1 MWVLRCLVAC
11 VMCVLCTHSYLLSR
25 NNNCHTL
32 LTRGSIPVSKLH
44 NNHRNT
50 YLMMDNTPKNSN
62 IDIISDINNNKTSN
76 IATIPNDKKGPL
88 NTMKKMLLMYILT
101 FQLKSKLFYLKL
113 TAFINK
119 LILKITGR
127 SLTSNNLVSNNNN
140 SKTSKFI
147 SNITRIILSP
157 QFLLRFSIIAL
168 VGIILNRYLY
178 ITKGSVVEISYAN
191 FLKLIADAP
200 DRVKALRVT
209 ASSMVFL
216 LDGKQK
222 VMAKIV
228 NIHPT
233 VIDKLVSANIDF
245 AAATTPTNI
254 LGILWT
260 CAYGYFLWT
269 ITTRMMQGPQDDGAG
284 KRKDGKV
291 LNKLGR
297 LSFDDVAGQE
307 KAKQE
312 VKEICEML
320 KNPTKYTSI
329 GARLPSGILLCGP
342 PGTNLF
348 IYSLSF
354 VILLNYAIHRY
365 W

>member
-1 MWVLRCLVAC
+1 MSRLSSNKL
-11 VMCVLCTHSYLLSR
+11 HSY
-25 NNNCHTL
+25 
-32 LTRGSIPVSKLH
+32 V
-44 NNHRNT
+44 RNT
-50 YLMMDNTPKNSN
+50 HLMMTETLNSSN
-62 IDIISDINNNKTSN
+62 INKIIETNNNKTN

-101 FQLKSKLFYLKL
+101 IQLKTKLMYLQISVFLNKLVLKL
-113 TAFINK
+113 
-119 LILKITGR
+119 TGR
-127 SLTSNNLVSNNNN
+127 SLTSNNSVNSNN

-147 SNITRIILSP
+147 ANISRIIFSP
-157 QFLLRFSIIAL
+157 QFMLRFSIIAL
-168 VGIILNRYLY
+168 LGIVLNRYLY
-178 ITKGSVVEISYAN
+178 VTKGSIVEISYAN
-191 FLKLIADAP
+191 FLKLITDAP
-200 DRVKALRVT
+200 ERVKALRVS

-228 NIHPT
+228 NIHPS
-233 VIDKLVSANIDF
+233 VIDKLVLANVDF
-245 AAATTPTNI
+245 AAAAAPTNI

-284 KRKDGKV
+284 KRKDGKM
-291 LNKLGR
+291 LNKLGA
-297 LSFDDVAGQE
+297 LSFEDVAGQE

-320 KNPTKYTSI
+320 KNPTKFTSI

-342 PGTNLF
+342 PGIKIEYLF
-348 IYSLSF
+348 SYYF
-354 VILLNYAIHRY
+354 ILLIFFIHRY

>member
-1 MWVLRCLVAC
+1 
-11 VMCVLCTHSYLLSR
+11 
-25 NNNCHTL
+25 
-32 LTRGSIPVSKLH
+32 
-44 NNHRNT
+44 
-50 YLMMDNTPKNSN
+50 MMDSTQKNSN
-62 IDIISDINNNKTSN
+62 IDIISDKINNKTNS
-76 IATIPNDKKGPL
+76 IATIPNDRKGPL

-101 FQLKSKLFYLKL
+101 VQLKSKLLYLKL
-113 TAFINK
+113 ATFINK

-127 SLTSNNLVSNNNN
+127 SLASNNLVTSSNSN
-140 SKTSKFI
+140 SKTSTLI

-157 QFLLRFSIIAL
+157 QFMLRFSIIAL
-168 VGIILNRYLY
+168 VGIIFNRYLY
-178 ITKGSVVEISYAN
+178 VTKGSIVEISYAN

-245 AAATTPTNI
+245 AAASTPTNI

-260 CAYGYFLWT
+260 CAYGYFLWS

-297 LSFDDVAGQE
+297 LSFEDVAGQE

-320 KNPTKYTSI
+320 KNPTKFTSI

-342 PGTNLF
+342 PGIKLY
-348 IYSLSF
+348 IYLVS
-354 VILLNYAIHRY
+354 APHCH
-365 W
+365 

>member
-1 MWVLRCLVAC
+1 
-11 VMCVLCTHSYLLSR
+11 
-25 NNNCHTL
+25 
-32 LTRGSIPVSKLH
+32 
-44 NNHRNT
+44 
-50 YLMMDNTPKNSN
+50 MMDSTQKNSN
-62 IDIISDINNNKTSN
+62 IDIISDKINNKTNS
-76 IATIPNDKKGPL
+76 IATIPNDRKGPL

-101 FQLKSKLFYLKL
+101 VQLKSKLLYLKL
-113 TAFINK
+113 ATFINK

-127 SLTSNNLVSNNNN
+127 SLASNNLVTSSNSN
-140 SKTSKFI
+140 SKTSTLI

-157 QFLLRFSIIAL
+157 QFMLRFSIIAL
-168 VGIILNRYLY
+168 VGIIFNRYLY
-178 ITKGSVVEISYAN
+178 VTKGSIVEISYAN

-245 AAATTPTNI
+245 AAASTPTNI

-260 CAYGYFLWT
+260 CAYGYFLWS

-297 LSFDDVAGQE
+297 LSFEDVAGQE

-320 KNPTKYTSI
+320 KNPTKFTSI

-342 PGTNLF
+342 PGIKLY
-348 IYSLSF
+348 IYF
-354 VILLNYAIHRY
+354 VSAPHCH
-365 W
+365 